1 MNDSILENLN
11 EKQTEAVTTTHGP
24 VLIIAGA
31 GSGKTRALTHRI
43 AYLIRHMKVPPWNIL
58 AVTFTNK
65 AAGEMLKR
73 VFKLLHP
80 DEAAA
85 MQDSD
90 MDAASLRGY
99 SLPSMGTFHSICV
112 RILRK
117 EGHLLGYE
125 NSFTIYDATDSEVLV
140 KQVMKHLAFD
150 STKVNPKA
158 VLSHISGAKNQ
169 LIGWE
174 EYEHQGHNYFTEK
187 VAEVYKE
194 YQKRLRQNQAMDF
207 DDLIMQTVNIF
218 NQFPDVLDKYQE
230 KFRFIL
236 VDEYQDTNHAQY
248 TLVKLLADKYRN
260 ICVVGDSDQ
269 SIYSWRGANMQN
281 ILDFE
286 KDYSD
291 AKVILLEQNYRSTP
305 VILDAAHSVI
315 IKNQKRKDKKMWTKR
330 EGGEHIRIWM
340 ARNERDEA
348 EMIAGEIEDR
358 IRGYETPDFSNFTV
372 LYRTNAQSRVL
383 EEVLMRYG
391 IPYRIIGGVK
401 FYQRKEIKDLIAYLR
416 VVNNPHDTVSL
427 LRILNIP
434 ARSIG
439 AKTIEVCQEAANI
452 RQQSLWSVFEDI
464 EIVSELPVG
473 KRDAISKFVSIINA
487 GHRENQI
494 GTASAVI
501 KHILMASGYKNMLL
515 DGSEE
520 GEIRYENVLELISVA
535 SKYDRLEPS
544 ISLGT
549 FLEEVSLIADI
560 DTLDERDNAVT
571 LMTLHG
577 AKGLEFPCVFICG
590 LEEGVFP
597 HSRSLLDPQEM
608 EEERRLMYVGMT
620 RAIDDLFLLYAEERM
635 LYGDYKSNSP
645 SQFLMDLPE
654 ELVAR
659 NHGGISVPMMDE
671 FGAQPIPYED
681 ENQELADLAIG
692 DRISHKIWGEG
703 IITAVAGGVITVAF
717 KDPRIGIKKLA
728 ASVAPISRI

>member
-43 AYLIRHMKVPPWNIL
+43 AYLIKHMKVPPWNIL

-174 EYEHQGHNYFTEK
+174 EYENQGHNYFTEK

-218 NQFPDVLDKYQE
+218 NQFPEVLDKYQE

-315 IKNQKRKDKKMWTKR
+315 IKNQKRKDKKMWTQR

-464 EIVSELPVG
+464 EIVSELPAS

-535 SKYDRLEPS
+535 SKYDRLEPG

-717 KDPRIGIKKLA
+717 KDPMIGIKKLA
-728 ASVAPISRI
+728 ASVAPIMRI